1 MSTYPQ
7 LCHDDFTMTLSECS
21 NMDWALEE
29 ILFQEAENHV
39 QTDDGRHQTELPK
52 KEDYIEALHQ
62 LLEHHVSSDEDN
74 ANLPPSCSQSFQH
87 LTSSIEEEQAKAVPE
102 EEPIPVLSPPE
113 GYRDVGLS
121 DHENEHEPEAKGIGS
136 MTVRTTCPGDKQG
149 MSNALQLT

>member
-1 MSTYPQ
+1 
-7 LCHDDFTMTLSECS
+7 
-21 NMDWALEE
+21 MDWALEE

-39 QTDDGRHQTELPK
+39 HVGRHQTELPK

-74 ANLPPSCSQSFQH
+74 ANQTAMPLLPPSCSLSFQH
-87 LTSSIEEEQAKAVPE
+87 LTSSSEEEALPN

-113 GYRDVGLS
+113 GYRDDGLS

-136 MTVRTTCPGDKQG
+136 MTVPTTCPGDKQG
-149 MSNALQLT
+149 MSNALQLI